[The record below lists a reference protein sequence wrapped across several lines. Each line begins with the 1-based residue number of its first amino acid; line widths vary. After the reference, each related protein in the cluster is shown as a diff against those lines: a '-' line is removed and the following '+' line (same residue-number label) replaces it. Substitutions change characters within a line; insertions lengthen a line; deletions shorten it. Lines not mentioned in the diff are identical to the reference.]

1 VSAYLPLNIILK
13 YNLNDIF
20 IIDKT
25 EYRIN
30 SIKTNLLTNKSDL
43 ELYNLQ
49 ADTRQQIN
57 GQIGSFGRVQGLE
70 VTSQGGTSIGLQW
83 GAITDPNFDRYD
95 IYLNNEFLS
104 SETGTSKTITSLENK
119 TTYKISLRAVYT
131 VGSNE
136 GSSFDSDIFVNSN

>member
-1 VSAYLPLNIILK
+1 
-13 YNLNDIF
+13 
-20 IIDKT
+20 
-25 EYRIN
+25 
-30 SIKTNLLTNKSDL
+30 
-43 ELYNLQ
+43 
-49 ADTRQQIN
+49 
-57 GQIGSFGRVQGLE
+57 